1 MWLPEAVQRGREL
14 DCGDARPVSAEEVR
28 KKARASLR

>member
-1 MWLPEAVQRGREL
+1 MWLSEAVERGREL

-28 KKARASLR
+28 KKARALLR